1 MTLDSIFQSVSSSL
15 HELLT
20 HPLPLFVVQVT
31 CIILFSRIIGW
42 VARLFGQP
50 MVIAEVTAG
59 ILLGPS
65 LFGLI
70 APELQ
75 GTVFPESSRA
85 ALGLVSQIG
94 LIFFMFLIGLELDP
108 KLLKNRGQ
116 ASVVISHS
124 SIIAPFALG
133 ALLAFHL
140 YSKVAEPGKPPVDF
154 TSFMLFIGIA
164 MSITAFPVLARILAE
179 RQLLKS
185 HLGAVTITCAAVDD
199 VTAWCLLAFVTAIVK
214 STGVMS
220 AVWTTLLAVL
230 YIIFMLNVVRR
241 FMRRM
246 GASASNRS
254 GLTQNLVAITFVL
267 LLASSFITEWIGIHA
282 LFGAFLFGAI
292 MPREGG
298 YVKVLADKLED
309 FVVVFLLPLFF
320 AYSGLRTQIGLLN
333 TGEDWWLC
341 TLIIL
346 VACLGKFGGSA
357 IAARLTGLKWREAS
371 ALGVLMN
378 TRGLMELVVLNIGFD
393 LGVISPKLFTMM
405 VIMALVTT
413 FMTTPLLHLIYP
425 RRELAEELA
434 EQTGPA
440 PAVALP
446 KPAFTMMMCVAQ
458 ERSGPGM
465 ATLAAAFRG
474 DDPAHARFYAL
485 RLIRPPERSSAFVE
499 DAGEAE
505 GGNALIPLLHRSE
518 ELDVDVK
525 SISFVST
532 EPAQDICQIAD
543 AKKVDLVLLGWH
555 RPIFSQTALGGVVY
569 DVMQQAHTDV
579 GVLVDRGITK
589 VEKVLFAFN
598 EAGQDRS
605 ALRLIRRLQQRNKA
619 QVTVLHVVAPA
630 RATSEPRRG
639 VNEGLASAFDTGAP
653 VGDSAAN
660 LPQVTVKIVE
670 SEDPPGAALAE
681 ARQGYDLVVLSL
693 GAEWGLE
700 QRRFGLHPEQIIQEC
715 PVSLLIVQPF
725 LGTKPYPANG
735 SAIAPS
741 PDPAPAPVTA

>member
-1 MTLDSIFQSVSSSL
+1 MAAESALPAVASAVPEIFS
-15 HELLT
+15 
-20 HPLPLFVVQVT
+20 HPLPLFIIQATV
-31 CIILFSRIIGW
+31 IILFSRLIGW

-65 LFGLI
+65 LFGWLWPQAHLAI
-70 APELQ
+70 FPAVSHAP
-75 GTVFPESSRA
+75 SSSLA
-85 ALGLVSQIG
+85 LVSQIG

-108 KLLKNRGQ
+108 KLLKNRGR
-116 ASVVISHS
+116 ASVVISHT
-124 SIIAPFALG
+124 SIIVPFVLG
-133 ALLAFHL
+133 ALLSVHL
-140 YSKVAEPGKPPVDF
+140 YDKVAEPGKPPVDF
-154 TSFMLFIGIA
+154 TSFLLFLGIA

-214 STGVMS
+214 STGVMG
-220 AVWTTLLAVL
+220 AVWTTVLAL
-230 YIIFMLNVVRR
+230 AYIGFMLIVLRR
-241 FMRRM
+241 FMQRM
-246 GASASNRS
+246 GASATNRS
-254 GLTQNLVAITFVL
+254 GVTQNLVAITFIL
-267 LLASSFITEWIGIHA
+267 LLASAFATEWIGIHA

-320 AYSGLRTQIGLLN
+320 AYSGLRTEVGLLN

-341 TLIIL
+341 FLIVS

-413 FMTTPLLHLIYP
+413 FLTTPLLHLIYP
-425 RRELAEELA
+425 RRELADELA
-434 EQTGPA
+434 EPA
-440 PAVALP
+440 PVVALP
-446 KPAFTMMMCVAQ
+446 KPAFSMLMCVAQ

-465 ATLAAAFRG
+465 ATLAAGFRG
-474 DDPAHARFYAL
+474 DDPEHARFYAL

-518 ELDVDVK
+518 ELDLEVK
-525 SISFVST
+525 PISFVST
-532 EPAQDICQIAD
+532 EPAEDICSVAD
-543 AKKVDLVLLGWH
+543 AKKIDLVLLGWH
-555 RPIFSQTALGGVVY
+555 RPIFSQSALGGVVY

-579 GVLVDRGITK
+579 GVLVDRGLTK
-589 VEKVLFAFN
+589 VERVLFAFN
-598 EAGQDRS
+598 EVGQDRS
-605 ALRLIRRLQQRNKA
+605 ALRLIRRLIERNRAK
-619 QVTVLHVVAPA
+619 VTVLHVIPPS
-630 RATSEPRRG
+630 RSTEDPRRG
-639 VNEGLASAFDTGAP
+639 VQEGLASAFESPAGNP
-653 VGDSAAN
+653 S
-660 LPQVTVKIVE
+660 QVTVKLVE
-670 SEDPPGAALAE
+670 SEDPPAAALDE

-693 GAEWGLE
+693 GAEWGLA

-715 PVSLLIVQPF
+715 PVSLLIVQPY
-725 LGTKPYPANG
+725 LGLKPFPADG
-735 SAIAPS
+735 SAVTS
-741 PDPAPAPVTA
+741 SPAPVTA